1 MALATAA
8 GSWGHD
14 VDGQALLA
22 ALDALDVDA
31 LPVVWD
37 APADWGSY
45 DLVVVRSTWDY
56 TSRRAQFLDWAAS
69 VPRLANPSA
78 TLCWNTDKHYLSA
91 LLDAGVP
98 VVPTEFVAP
107 GQSYEPPE
115 YEHVVKPAVSAGSR
129 DTVRFCAGQDSSGH
143 AGGLLAAGR
152 AVLVQPYLAR
162 IDEAGE
168 SALLFFGGA
177 FSHAARKGPVLAPG
191 AGLPHEV
198 EISPRRPTPAE
209 HAVAAAALAAAPG
222 PLLYARVDLAPG
234 PDGEPLLMELELT
247 EPSLFLFT
255 SPGSAERCAE
265 AVLCRLRG

>member
-8 GSWGHD
+8 GFWGHD
-14 VDGQALLA
+14 RDSPVLVA

-31 LPVVWD
+31 IPVVWD

-56 TSRRAQFLDWAAS
+56 TSRRPEFLDWAAS
-69 VPRLANPSA
+69 VPRLANPGA
-78 TLCWNTDKHYLSA
+78 TLTWNTDKHYLID
-91 LLDAGVP
+91 LLAAGVP
-98 VVPTEFVAP
+98 VVSTDFVVP

-129 DTVRFCAGQDSSGH
+129 DTARFAAGEDSSAH
-143 AGGLLAAGR
+143 AAGLLAAGR
-152 AVLVQPYLAR
+152 AVMVQPYLER
-162 IDEAGE
+162 IDESGE
-168 SALLFFGGA
+168 SALLFFGGS

-198 EISPRRPTPAE
+198 DISPREPTAAE

-234 PDGEPLLMELELT
+234 PGGEPLLMELELT
-247 EPSLFLFT
+247 EPSLFLFA
-255 SPGSAERCAE
+255 SPGSPERFAD
-265 AVLCRLRG
+265 AVLRWLRG